1 MIGEDE
7 TNNEVLTAAG
17 KTQEAEENMWEREEA
32 VDT

>member
-7 TNNEVLTAAG
+7 TRNEVLTAG
-17 KTQEAEENMWEREEA
+17 RITQKIEEKMWEREEA